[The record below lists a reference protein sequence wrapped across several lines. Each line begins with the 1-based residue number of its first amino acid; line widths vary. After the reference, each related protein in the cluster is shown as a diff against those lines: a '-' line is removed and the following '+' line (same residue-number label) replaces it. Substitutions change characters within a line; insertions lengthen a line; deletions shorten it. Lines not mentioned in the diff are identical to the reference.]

1 MGRPVKHYRQPLAAV
16 LLLLT
21 AVLHMR
27 RCPMYTNPTDF
38 FMMLMKQEPES
49 QKLREAW
56 ESAERA
62 ALEAPKPSEVG
73 SMQRDR
79 SDHLREA
86 NAAHHIDAHSEA
98 HNLACLANCVGG
110 LREC

>member
-1 MGRPVKHYRQPLAAV
+1 MPAANASAHHSAVVTHPKPITGWAEAMDRRQTLAEV

-21 AVLHMR
+21 AALRMR

-49 QKLREAW
+49 RKLREAW

-62 ALEAPKPSEVG
+62 ALEALKLSEVG
-73 SMQRDR
+73 CVQRDICR
-79 SDHLREA
+79 HLHGR
-86 NAAHHIDAHSEA
+86 
-98 HNLACLANCVGG
+98 
-110 LREC
+110 